1 MSTQSMRHFSV
12 FLPLIVV
19 LVMGAGVGVMVGHTI
34 WSSGATKYVTVSQSS
49 EEMRTVQVNDIAVRF
64 PSVVLGTVGEE
75 SILTIEIEN
84 LDDDPRYVVL
94 PLSLVH
100 SSTVDSGTISALTAN
115 PYQMTIS
122 GYGSTNH
129 SLSFQPSSTGYAVF
143 DVHLREKTVGSIVLY
158 IGSS

>member
-1 MSTQSMRHFSV
+1 MKSMGQFSV

-19 LVMGAGVGVMVGHTI
+19 LVMGAGVGVMVGHTM
-34 WSSGATKYVTVSQSS
+34 WSAGATNYVTVSQSS

-64 PSVVLGTVGEE
+64 PSVVLSTVGEE

-84 LDDDPRYVVL
+84 LDDYPRYVVL
-94 PLSLVH
+94 SLSLVH

-122 GYGSTNH
+122 GYGSTNY
-129 SLSFQPSSTGYAVF
+129 SLSFQPSSTGYAIF
-143 DVHLREKTVGSIVLY
+143 DVNLREKTVGSIVLY